1 MNLKELAV
9 LLPETIPAS
18 VHELLGLINAE
29 SVEALL
35 KAHKGTRVQI
45 PKHFTDECWLLTVM
59 SSEDLTQLSA
69 VMGGTVVDLP
79 NCTSLMTLLRDQRLL
94 ADKRAGLSLT
104 QCALKYGL
112 TERGVSKAL
121 RRIEQREYE
130 PWVRQP
136 MTFGQAD
143 LFGV

>member
-1 MNLKELAV
+1 MNLQELAA
-9 LLPETIPAS
+9 LLPESIPDS

-35 KAHKGTRVQI
+35 KARKGTRVQI
-45 PKHFTDECWLLTVM
+45 PKHFTDECWLLAVM
-59 SSEDLTQLSA
+59 SGEELSRLCSA
-69 VMGGTVVDLP
+69 MGGTVVDLP
-79 NCTSLMTLLRDQRLL
+79 NCISLITLLRDQRLL
-94 ADKRAGLSLT
+94 ADKRAGLSIAE
-104 QCALKYGL
+104 CALKYGL

-136 MTFGQAD
+136 MTFQQAD